1 VPREF
6 KIVLIEGSGVSE
18 CPDILGIA
26 VITRIA
32 YAWQILCGSGIGYMP
47 NMSLLSSC
55 LTMITYQF
63 YIGYQNFTRIDIDK
77 GILPVLLL
85 VQQKNCL

>member
-32 YAWQILCGSGIGYMP
+32 YAWK
-47 NMSLLSSC
+47 
-55 LTMITYQF
+55 F
-63 YIGYQNFTRIDIDK
+63 YVGV
-77 GILPVLLL
+77 G
-85 VQQKNCL
+85 